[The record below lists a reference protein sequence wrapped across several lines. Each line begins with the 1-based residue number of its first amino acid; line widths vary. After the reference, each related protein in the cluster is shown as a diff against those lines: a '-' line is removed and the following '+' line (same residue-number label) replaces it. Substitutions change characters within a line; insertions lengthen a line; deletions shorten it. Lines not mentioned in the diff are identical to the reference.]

1 MLNQGEQE
9 ELARL
14 LVATAEVMGDE
25 ARPNVVALMVRE
37 LSAHPLAAL
46 DKALATCRRELK
58 GRLSLASILERI
70 DDGHP
75 GPNEAW
81 AIALPAADERNTV
94 VWTPEIQT
102 AWAACLPLVQAG
114 DKIAGRLAFIEAYT
128 RQLKE
133 ARAQNRRGQYQP
145 SMGFDIEGRTA
156 AIEHA
161 QALGLLSAEAAHPHL
176 RLPPASPQVQ
186 ARIEEIKQELGT
198 EVAP

>member
-1 MLNQGEQE
+1 MLNQAQQE

-37 LSAHPLAAL
+37 LAAHPLPAL

-58 GRLSLASILERI
+58 GRLSLAAILERV

-75 GPNEAW
+75 APNEAW

-94 VWTPEIQT
+94 IWTAEIQG

-114 DKIAGRLAFIEAYT
+114 DKIAARLAFIEAYT
-128 RQLKE
+128 RKTKE
-133 ARAQNRRGQYQP
+133 ARAQNRRGEYQP
-145 SMGFDIEGRTA
+145 SMGFDIDGRNA

-161 QALGLLSAEAAHPHL
+161 KTTGLLTADAATPHL
-176 RLPPASPQVQ
+176 HLPPASPEVL
-186 ARIEEIKQELGT
+186 ARIEKLKQELADEG
-198 EVAP
+198 AP